1 MMEHHIMKSKIL
13 ALSIALSFTHLT
25 SHANELDK
33 VWDMMLKTGSGATG
47 YSSDTRNG
55 VSLGSARVRIKTY
68 NPNIIA
74 IRAPYIQAGCNGI
87 DFFGGSLS
95 ILKKEELVQMGRSL
109 VAAAPMYAFQLAF
122 DQICPDCNAIMADL
136 AKRLEGLNELV
147 KGDCQSLTKAFDSI
161 TGANSVREQ
170 KKSKLW
176 DTYSK
181 NASAYLP
188 DFASSVVESQKIS
201 SESDLENKTGSKLS
215 YNSTYQALKSLTGWD
230 FVLGSD
236 QHTTAQILMSILGTE
251 INNVDT
257 SLTSSAAEGG
267 QSKLTKKHPT
277 ISLLDVYMPREVEGG
292 ASNTDMKMIKCT
304 QSESA
309 DPNCWNVQEV
319 AVSESNAL
327 YLKPFKTQIKD
338 LLCGNDYNTSTNF
351 STSIMSRI
359 PRKQAVNNNQTS
371 LLQKMGPT
379 LRGFIAK
386 NSGNADLVDSNC
398 DLISSMISVDMTIS
412 LGQELIQLAQSLKD
426 SPAATENKFVDLEG
440 RVKVLRES
448 QQDLENERSAINQ
461 KIIANQAI
469 HNALTGDK

>member
-1 MMEHHIMKSKIL
+1 MKSKLL
-13 ALSIALSFTHLT
+13 AFAIAFSIVPLASN
-25 SHANELDK
+25 ANELYK
-33 VWDMMLKTGSGATG
+33 VWDMMLKTGSNPTG

-55 VSLGSARVRIKTY
+55 VSLGSARIRVKTY
-68 NPNIIA
+68 NPNIVA

-161 TGANSVREQ
+161 TGANSIREQ
-170 KKSKLW
+170 KKSKMW
-176 DTYSK
+176 ETYSN

-188 DFASSVVESQKIS
+188 DFASSVVESQKVS
-201 SESDLENKTGSKLS
+201 SESDLENKTGAKLS
-215 YNSTYQALKSLTGWD
+215 YNSTYQALKSLSGWE
-230 FVLGSD
+230 FILGND

-251 INNVDT
+251 VNIVD
-257 SLTSSAAEGG
+257 SNLVSSATDGG
-267 QSKLTKKHPT
+267 QSKLSKKPPT
-277 ISLLDVYMPREVEGG
+277 LTLLDVYMPKAVDGG
-292 ASNTDMKMIKCT
+292 TTNQNIKMLTCVDNET
-304 QSESA
+304 A
-309 DPNCWNVQEV
+309 DPNCWKVVEVNVTPD
-319 AVSESNAL
+319 NPL
-327 YLKPFKTQIKD
+327 YIKPFQTQIKD
-338 LLCGNDYNTSTNF
+338 LLCGNDYNSSSGF

-359 PRKQAVNNNQTS
+359 PRKQSVNSEQTL

-386 NSGNADLVDSNC
+386 NSGNADIVDSNC
-398 DLISSMISVDMTIS
+398 ELISSMISVDMTIS
-412 LGQELIQLAQSLKD
+412 LGQELVQLAQNLKD
-426 SPAATENKFVDLEG
+426 SPAATENKFVDLDG
-440 RVKVLRES
+440 RVKALRES

-469 HNALTGDK
+469 HNALTGAN